1 VTDSPTPETG
11 AEPTPDAAP
20 GPATSEAAVAPA
32 ASEAAAPPKA
42 KKTVQVPV
50 WVLVGVVAAVFVV
63 GAFFLGRTTAPE
75 SDSGPKTLS
84 DAVEMTASGDMEV
97 GDFNARRLLE
107 ALSRNDQLDLGL
119 LGDLLSGGGR
129 N

>member
-1 VTDSPTPETG
+1 MTDSPTLETG
-11 AEPTPDAAP
+11 AEPTPD
-20 GPATSEAAVAPA
+20 VAPA
-32 ASEAAAPPKA
+32 ASGAAAPAPVATAPKA

-50 WVLVGVVAAVFVV
+50 WLLVGVVAAAFVV
-63 GAFFLGRTTAPE
+63 GAFFLGRSTAPE
-75 SDSGPKTLS
+75 SDSGPKTLA

-107 ALSRNDQLDLGL
+107 ALSHNDQLDLGL

-129 N
+129 G